1 MYDDTV
7 EYLNGLTILKQELQ
21 ELVKEQSKQKQ
32 KKTSNVKWFG
42 WKEDNAENEK
52 IVKKRNEVRIKENEL
67 KIVIGEIPM
76 TTQTKH
82 LSQILTL
89 RYIENRS
96 FQYIA
101 NDLAYT
107 SYPKVNSV
115 KQYTNK
121 KLGIKTLEE
130 LDQLIQDSIDN
141 NVAEIGGLSLEVL
154 KIYRNVYNN
163 DKSLGVWYVKH
174 ILHKKSILKIQKI
187 LIR

>member
-1 MYDDTV
+1 MYDETV
-7 EYLNGLTILKQELQ
+7 EYLSELTILKQELQ
-21 ELVKEQSKQKQ
+21 DLVMEQSKQKQ
-32 KKTSNVKWFG
+32 KKTINVKWFG
-42 WKEDNAENEK
+42 WKEDNEENERV
-52 IVKKRNEVRIKENEL
+52 VKKRNEVISEENKL
-67 KIVIGEIPM
+67 KILIGEIPM

-107 SYPKVNSV
+107 SYPKVNSI
-115 KQYTNK
+115 KYYTNK

-130 LDQLIQDSIDN
+130 LDQLIKDSIDN
-141 NVAEIGGLSLEVL
+141 NVIEIGGISLEVL
-154 KIYRNVYNN
+154 KIYRNVYNH

-174 ILHKKSILKIQKI
+174 ILHKKSILKIEKI
-187 LIR
+187 LIK